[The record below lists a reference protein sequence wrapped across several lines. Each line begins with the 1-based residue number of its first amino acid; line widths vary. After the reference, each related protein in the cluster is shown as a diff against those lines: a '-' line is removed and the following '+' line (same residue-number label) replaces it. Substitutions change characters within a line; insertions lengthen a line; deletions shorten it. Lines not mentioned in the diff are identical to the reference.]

1 MRSNVTRGL
10 IVTLGLLVALGLFS
24 PASLSAAD
32 ADAGKAVFAKKCRTC
47 HGKEGQGNPGMA
59 KVLKVEI
66 KHLGSAD
73 IQGKSDD
80 DLKKSITEGSG
91 KMKPVKG
98 LSEDDVA
105 NIIAFVRTIKE

>member
-1 MRSNVTRGL
+1 MRMNATRAV
-10 IVTLGLLVALGLFS
+10 IITAGLLVVMGLLC
-24 PASLSAAD
+24 PASIWAAD
-32 ADAGKAVFAKKCRTC
+32 ADAGKAVFTKKCRTC
-47 HGKEGQGNPGMA
+47 HGAEGQGNPGMA

-73 IQGKSDD
+73 VQGKTDD
-80 DLKKSITEGSG
+80 DLKKIITEGVG

-98 LSEDDVA
+98 LSADDVT